1 MQALVSSQQ
10 QHTTALIQSVITNLR
25 PRPNLP
31 PPPLPWPPTGAA
43 GHTGAAGPAG
53 HTGAAGNMGS
63 GAPHTPLVPPWQQ
76 GEGQLQPPPGHWGH
90 GPAMGPTTGDGSTDA
105 VNGGTPGDTGPTD
118 PPGLTSTNDPH
129 GDGSSLLQTGAADVG
144 DGDAWG
150 YGDGPW
156 GDGNGDGSDGPW
168 GDGSDGWGHGD
179 GSDGW
184 GDGDGCYGDG
194 SGGWQW
200 WATAGQD
207 SEETPTLPL
216 PTMELDQDGYD
227 EDHDKEQ
234 TGV

>member
-1 MQALVSSQQ
+1 MAQQAQQ
-10 QHTTALIQSVITNLR
+10 ATH
-25 PRPNLP
+25 
-31 PPPLPWPPTGAA
+31 
-43 GHTGAAGPAG
+43 
-53 HTGAAGNMGS
+53 

-76 GEGQLQPPPGHWGH
+76 GEGQLQPPPGHWG
-90 GPAMGPTTGDGSTDA
+90 STDA
-105 VNGGTPGDTGPTD
+105 GPTD
-118 PPGLTSTNDPH
+118 PPGLNTNDQH

-200 WATAGQD
+200 CATAWQD